1 MIRNSFNGIGRITK
15 EPELRTV
22 GEKNVL
28 DFTIAITRPFA
39 KKDHPESDF
48 IDCTAWGSTADNIT
62 KFFGK
67 GDRIGVSGRVEVKP
81 YEDKDGVKR
90 KSFKVIVDDFEFIE
104 NKKDRATSTEDSS
117 DTEEVKDNSTD
128 NDSDNDKDLPF

>member
-15 EPELRTV
+15 EPELRSA

-28 DFTIAITRPFA
+28 DFTIAITRPFT

-48 IDCTAWGSTADNIT
+48 IDCTAWGATADNIA

-104 NKKDRATSTEDSS
+104 NKKDRTTSSEDSS
-117 DTEEVKDNSTD
+117 DTEEAKDNSID
-128 NDSDNDKDLPF
+128 NDNDNDKDLPF